1 MGDHIKKFP
10 FAPRVWDGR
19 LRARTVA
26 EAAISLL
33 KKRVAGLAG
42 LLALITS
49 MVELLPG
56 SAQGQDFTYITNNG
70 TITITRYIGT
80 GGDVIIPSTI
90 SGLPVTT
97 IGIQAFED

>member
-1 MGDHIKKFP
+1 MTEATWSNVMVDRIKKFP

-19 LRARTVA
+19 RSVQPVA
-26 EAAISLL
+26 EADISLL
-33 KKRVAGLAG
+33 KKRVARLAA

-70 TITITRYIGT
+70 TITITGYIGA

-90 SGLPVTT
+90 TRLPV
-97 IGIQAFED
+97 